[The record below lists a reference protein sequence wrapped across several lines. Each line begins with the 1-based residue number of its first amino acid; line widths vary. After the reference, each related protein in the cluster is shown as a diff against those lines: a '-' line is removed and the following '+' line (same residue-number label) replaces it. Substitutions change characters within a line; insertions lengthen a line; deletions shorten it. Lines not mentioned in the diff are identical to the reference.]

1 MGRFKFK
8 IVSICE
14 ILVPHAFMLSNLSL
28 QCENESAP
36 FLSSVNNVIR
46 DSIFV
51 GMDNG
56 LWTSKNA
63 LNNEWI
69 L

>member
-46 DSIFV
+46 DSTFV
-51 GMDNG
+51 ATDNG
-56 LWTSKNA
+56 VMNFQNA
-63 LNNEWI
+63 LNNE
-69 L
+69 

>member
-46 DSIFV
+46 DPTFV
-51 GMDNG
+51 ATDNG
-56 LWTSKNA
+56 VMNFQNA
-63 LNNEWI
+63 LNNE
-69 L
+69 